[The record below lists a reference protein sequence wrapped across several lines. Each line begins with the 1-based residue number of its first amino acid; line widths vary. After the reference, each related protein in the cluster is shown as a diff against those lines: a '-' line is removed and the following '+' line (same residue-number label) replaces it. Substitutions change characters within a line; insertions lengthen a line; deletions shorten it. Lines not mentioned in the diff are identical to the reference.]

1 MNEILKIIKSRRSIR
16 CFTEQQIQ
24 YEDLQVILEAGQYAP
39 SGIGNQPWHFIVV
52 QNKELIEGLSSA
64 SKQVAKNHEVEF
76 FRNLA
81 NNKDFNAFHGAP
93 TVVVVAGDEQTPS
106 SLADCAAATQNMLLA
121 AEAFGLGA
129 CWINFGLFVFDGEES
144 THYKKLLKVP
154 EGFKP
159 FYSVALGYRKGEVP
173 KARPRKESAVSFI

>member
-1 MNEILKIIKSRRSIR
+1 MNETIETIKRRRSIR
-16 CFTEQQIQ
+16 SFTEKQIN
-24 YEDLQVILEAGQYAP
+24 YEDLRTILEAGQYAP

-52 QNKELIEGLSSA
+52 QNKALLEALSKA
-64 SKQVAKNHEVEF
+64 SKQVAKNHELEF

-93 TVVVVAGDEQTPS
+93 TVVIIAGDEHTPC

-121 AEAFGLGA
+121 AESLGLGA

-144 THYKKLLKVP
+144 THYRLLLKVP
-154 EGFKP
+154 EGFRP
-159 FYSVALGYRKGEVP
+159 FYSVALGYRNGEVP
-173 KARPRKESAVSFI
+173 KAGPRKEGAVSFI